1 MGLQSNWSLELHSN
15 FSMDY
20 LLLTLPVNNVAPL
33 SSDSM
38 ISLTFEFSIF
48 SKNWKKKIINNLT
61 CNHCYTYPVHTT
73 PLSGNKEE
81 FPTCIHYFY
90 MKFSTSRKFA
100 SASMHTCELDLF
112 TINHLQNPQLESS
125 CKMPWK
131 PHSTAQ
137 NGTPKAV
144 YSKLYYH
151 IGTCLITVHVITQH
165 HPLFC
170 AR

>member
-100 SASMHTCELDLF
+100 SASMHTWAGPFYNKSF
-112 TINHLQNPQLESS
+112 TE
-125 CKMPWK
+125 
-131 PHSTAQ
+131 STAW
-137 NGTPKAV
+137 
-144 YSKLYYH
+144 
-151 IGTCLITVHVITQH
+151 VIVQDAMETTLHSPERDPQGSI
-165 HPLFC
+165 F
-170 AR
+170 